1 MYDVTKVETYQNAVQ
16 WVNDV
21 RESMVIEPGIVLFG
35 NKVDNVK
42 NNPQRRQVTKAEA
55 SQFAQE

>member
-21 RESMVIEPGIVLFG
+21 RESMVIEPGIVLLG